1 MKERELREQHDGDLE
16 DVPDPEEKVSDPEE
30 EIRGEVHLD
39 KERADD
45 LLPPVATEILAR
57 RT

>member
-1 MKERELREQHDGDLE
+1 MKERELQGQHDGDLE

-30 EIRGEVHLD
+30 EIRGEVHLG
-39 KERADD
+39 KERTDN
-45 LLPPVATEILAR
+45 LLPPVATETLAR